1 MKHAERTFRTDGGP
15 DGAVFDLDAG
25 KVEALPVVIDF
36 VKINSEGKLQISM
49 VGTAIEAEDLRK
61 VQDLLAVMAGELLVD
76 FTPKQGELAL

>member
-1 MKHAERTFRTDGGP
+1 
-15 DGAVFDLDAG
+15 
-25 KVEALPVVIDF
+25 
-36 VKINSEGKLQISM
+36 M